1 MFPDAGHNHSGTLL
15 HGFFRK
21 DTGHVLGIDF
31 IQVADRFV
39 HEQEIEWLTERTNQR
54 YALLLTERH
63 LSYLYI
69 HLIAN
74 AQLKEHI
81 LDFCLLLETGQ
92 GILEHYIFHGGKL
105 RKEAHVLEKHAERVL
120 ADIHP
125 LLHTE
130 ISDIVSIESD
140 DALIVV
146 PIAIDVTTKL

>member
-31 IQVADRFV
+31 IQVTDRLV
-39 HEQEIEWLTERTNQR
+39 HEQEIEWLAKGAYQGH
-54 YALLLTERH
+54 ALLLTERH
-63 LSYLYI
+63 LPYLHI

-74 AQLKEHI
+74 TQLKEQVLDI
-81 LDFCLLLETGQ
+81 LFLLETGQ
-92 GILEHYIFHGGKL
+92 GILEHYIFHGGKF
-105 RKEAHVLEKHAERVL
+105 RKEALVLEKHAERVL
-120 ADIHP
+120 ADIYP

-146 PIAIDVTTKL
+146 PIAIDVTTER